1 MFSPNFTRESRNFCP
16 REIITPPG
24 PTRTPSSDYHNSS
37 EVLGTSQQNNFIMA
51 DIEESLGIG
60 ESLPVKNDQIN
71 DVIASLPE
79 EKSVSKK
86 DDFKEEEKILTEEDP
101 ENQISSQP
109 ESLQVS
115 DVHIA
120 SKQTG
125 ELTPTNGIE
134 LNGDATDEKLPTEEN
149 VLVSEKDD
157 DMFSKNL
164 EVDVIESNVTEE
176 SNSGLPDTKSE
187 SNISS
192 AVSFESSHADGGSH
206 RSPDRKS
213 KAEYRKIKSEVTG
226 EGETSESE
234 DDDDTTEKNP
244 SAHAKDQETDT
255 WMDLLGN
262 GLLKKRVI
270 TMYSIYADCSHYMY
284 RSRPV
289 STIYM

>member
-1 MFSPNFTRESRNFCP
+1 MLRSNVDVRRCSYFELGLPVQAL
-16 REIITPPG
+16 
-24 PTRTPSSDYHNSS
+24 DYHNSS

-60 ESLPVKNDQIN
+60 ESLSVNNDQIN
-71 DVIASLPE
+71 DIIASLPE
-79 EKSVSKK
+79 EERVSKK
-86 DDFKEEEKILTEEDP
+86 VDLKEEKKILTEEDP
-101 ENQISSQP
+101 EDQISSQP

-115 DVHIA
+115 DVHMA

-125 ELTPTNGIE
+125 ELATTNGIE

-149 VLVSEKDD
+149 VLVSEKGD

-164 EVDVIESNVTEE
+164 EVESNVTEE
-176 SNSGLPDTKSE
+176 SNSELPDTKSE
-187 SNISS
+187 TNNTSS

-234 DDDDTTEKNP
+234 DDDETTEKN
-244 SAHAKDQETDT
+244 SSSTHAVDQETDT

-270 TMYSIYADCSHYMY
+270 TMHSIYADCSHYMH

-289 STIYM
+289 SSI

>member
-1 MFSPNFTRESRNFCP
+1 MLIFRAWATCA
-16 REIITPPG
+16 G
-24 PTRTPSSDYHNSS
+24 SDYHNSS

-60 ESLPVKNDQIN
+60 ESLSVNNDQIN
-71 DVIASLPE
+71 DIIASLPE
-79 EKSVSKK
+79 EERVSKK
-86 DDFKEEEKILTEEDP
+86 DDLKEEKKKLTEEDP
-101 ENQISSQP
+101 EDQISSPP
-109 ESLQVS
+109 ESLRVS
-115 DVHIA
+115 DVHMV

-125 ELTPTNGIE
+125 ELATTNGIE
-134 LNGDATDEKLPTEEN
+134 QNGDATEEKLPTEEN

-164 EVDVIESNVTEE
+164 EVELTESNVTEE
-176 SNSGLPDTKSE
+176 SNSELPDTKSE
-187 SNISS
+187 SNNTSS

-234 DDDDTTEKNP
+234 DDDETTEKNF
-244 SAHAKDQETDT
+244 SAHAMDQEADT

-270 TMYSIYADCSHYMY
+270 TMHSIYADCSQCMH

-289 STIYM
+289 STI

>member
-1 MFSPNFTRESRNFCP
+1 MLISRAWATCAGV
-16 REIITPPG
+16 RCDTG
-24 PTRTPSSDYHNSS
+24 SKYHNSS

-60 ESLPVKNDQIN
+60 ESLSVNNDQIN
-71 DVIASLPE
+71 DIIASLPE
-79 EKSVSKK
+79 EERVSKK
-86 DDFKEEEKILTEEDP
+86 DDLKEEEKKLTEEDP
-101 ENQISSQP
+101 EDQIISSPP
-109 ESLQVS
+109 ESLRVP
-115 DVHIA
+115 DVHMA

-125 ELTPTNGIE
+125 ELATTNGIE
-134 LNGDATDEKLPTEEN
+134 LNGDATEEKLPTKEN

-164 EVDVIESNVTEE
+164 EVEVTESNVTEE
-176 SNSGLPDTKSE
+176 SNSELPDTKSE
-187 SNISS
+187 SNNTSS

-234 DDDDTTEKNP
+234 DDDETTEKNS
-244 SAHAKDQETDT
+244 SAHAMDQEADT

-270 TMYSIYADCSHYMY
+270 TDCSQCMH

-289 STIYM
+289 STI

>member
-1 MFSPNFTRESRNFCP
+1 MLIFRAWATCA
-16 REIITPPG
+16 G
-24 PTRTPSSDYHNSS
+24 SDYHNSS

-60 ESLPVKNDQIN
+60 ESLSVNNDQIN
-71 DVIASLPE
+71 DIIASLPE
-79 EKSVSKK
+79 EERVSKK
-86 DDFKEEEKILTEEDP
+86 DDLKEEKKKLTEEDP
-101 ENQISSQP
+101 EDQISSQP
-109 ESLQVS
+109 ESLRVS
-115 DVHIA
+115 DVHMA
-120 SKQTG
+120 GKQTG
-125 ELTPTNGIE
+125 ELATTNGIE
-134 LNGDATDEKLPTEEN
+134 LNGDATEEKLPTEEN

-164 EVDVIESNVTEE
+164 EVEVTESNVTEE
-176 SNSGLPDTKSE
+176 SNSELPDTKSE
-187 SNISS
+187 SNNTSS

-234 DDDDTTEKNP
+234 DDDETTEKNS
-244 SAHAKDQETDT
+244 SAHAMDQEADT

-270 TMYSIYADCSHYMY
+270 TMHSIYADCSQCMH

-289 STIYM
+289 STI

>member
-1 MFSPNFTRESRNFCP
+1 
-16 REIITPPG
+16 
-24 PTRTPSSDYHNSS
+24 
-37 EVLGTSQQNNFIMA
+37 MA

-134 LNGDATDEKLPTEEN
+134 LNGDATGEKLPTEEN

-176 SNSGLPDTKSE
+176 SNSELPDTKSE

-234 DDDDTTEKNP
+234 DDDDTTEKKS
-244 SAHAKDQETDT
+244 SAPAKDQETDT

-270 TMYSIYADCSHYMY
+270 TMYSIYADCSRYMY

>member
-1 MFSPNFTRESRNFCP
+1 
-16 REIITPPG
+16 
-24 PTRTPSSDYHNSS
+24 
-37 EVLGTSQQNNFIMA
+37 MA

-60 ESLPVKNDQIN
+60 ESLSVNNDQIN
-71 DVIASLPE
+71 DIIASLPE
-79 EKSVSKK
+79 EERVSKK
-86 DDFKEEEKILTEEDP
+86 DDLKEEKKKLTEEDP
-101 ENQISSQP
+101 EDQISSQP
-109 ESLQVS
+109 ESLRVS
-115 DVHIA
+115 DVHMA

-125 ELTPTNGIE
+125 ELATTNGIE
-134 LNGDATDEKLPTEEN
+134 LNGDATEEKLPTEEN

-164 EVDVIESNVTEE
+164 EVEVTESNVTEE
-176 SNSGLPDTKSE
+176 SNSELPDTKSE
-187 SNISS
+187 SNNTSS

-234 DDDDTTEKNP
+234 DDDETTEKNS
-244 SAHAKDQETDT
+244 SAHAMDQEADT

-270 TMYSIYADCSHYMY
+270 TMHSIYADCSQCMH
-284 RSRPV
+284 RSRLV
-289 STIYM
+289 STI

>member
-1 MFSPNFTRESRNFCP
+1 MYVCMYVCMLVFLAWVACAD
-16 REIITPPG
+16 
-24 PTRTPSSDYHNSS
+24 SDYHNSS

-51 DIEESLGIG
+51 DVEESLGIG
-60 ESLPVKNDQIN
+60 ESLSVNNDQIN
-71 DVIASLPE
+71 DIIASLPE
-79 EKSVSKK
+79 EERVSKK
-86 DDFKEEEKILTEEDP
+86 HDLKEEKKILTEEDP
-101 ENQISSQP
+101 EDQISSPP
-109 ESLQVS
+109 ESLRVS
-115 DVHIA
+115 DVRMA

-125 ELTPTNGIE
+125 ELATTNGIK
-134 LNGDATDEKLPTEEN
+134 LNGDATEEKLPREEN

-157 DMFSKNL
+157 DMFSKKL
-164 EVDVIESNVTEE
+164 EQE
-176 SNSGLPDTKSE
+176 SNSELPDTKSE
-187 SNISS
+187 SNNTSS

-234 DDDDTTEKNP
+234 DDDETTEKNA
-244 SAHAKDQETDT
+244 SAHAMDQEADT

-270 TMYSIYADCSHYMY
+270 TMHSIYSDCSHYMH

-289 STIYM
+289 STI

>member
-1 MFSPNFTRESRNFCP
+1 MLIFRAWATCAGS
-16 REIITPPG
+16 G
-24 PTRTPSSDYHNSS
+24 YHNSS

-60 ESLPVKNDQIN
+60 ESLSVNNDQIN
-71 DVIASLPE
+71 DIIASLPE
-79 EKSVSKK
+79 EERVSKK
-86 DDFKEEEKILTEEDP
+86 DDLKEEKKKLTEEDP
-101 ENQISSQP
+101 EDQISSPP
-109 ESLQVS
+109 ESLRVS
-115 DVHIA
+115 DVHMA

-125 ELTPTNGIE
+125 ELATTNGIE
-134 LNGDATDEKLPTEEN
+134 LNGDATEEKLTAEEN

-164 EVDVIESNVTEE
+164 EVEVTESNVTEE
-176 SNSGLPDTKSE
+176 SNSELPDTKSE
-187 SNISS
+187 SNNTSS
-192 AVSFESSHADGGSH
+192 AVSFEGSHADGGSH

-234 DDDDTTEKNP
+234 DDDETTEKNS
-244 SAHAKDQETDT
+244 SAHAMDQEADT

-270 TMYSIYADCSHYMY
+270 TMHSIYADCSQCMH

-289 STIYM
+289 STI